1 MNVNYPIVIGNTSS
15 FEKRY
20 GGVIF
25 LPMTFFLDRK
35 GKVIAREIGVQSRN
49 VYVEH
54 IMKILG
60 SETRQ
65 GKVKSNQGSHLNP
78 Q

>member
-1 MNVNYPIVIGNTSS
+1 VIGNTSS

-25 LPMTFFLDRK
+25 LPMTFFLDRE
-35 GKVIAREIGVQSRN
+35 GKVIAREIGVQKPQRLRGA
-49 VYVEH
+49 H
-54 IMKILG
+54 KKILG